1 MDQKIDNLT
10 EEKMNL
16 LDNLRDKDNEL
27 RILKD
32 DLKNMAERLSNLA

>member
-10 EEKMNL
+10 DEKMNL

-32 DLKNMAERLSNLA
+32 DIKNMAAKL